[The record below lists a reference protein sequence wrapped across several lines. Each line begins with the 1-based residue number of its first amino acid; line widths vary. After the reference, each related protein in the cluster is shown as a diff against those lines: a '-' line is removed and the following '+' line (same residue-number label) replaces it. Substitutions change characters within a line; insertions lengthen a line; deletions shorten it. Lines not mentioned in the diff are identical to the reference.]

1 MTHVSGFTC
10 TMLMHHSRDALII
23 PRSSYHHVGSIGY
36 EPLLPSSVAAERA
49 LNVRV
54 QWKLATDGPTKERE
68 AAVLPFLEQ

>member
-1 MTHVSGFTC
+1 
-10 TMLMHHSRDALII
+10 MLMHHSCDALII
-23 PRSSYHHVGSIGY
+23 PKSSYHHHHVGSIGY

-54 QWKLATDGPTKERE
+54 QWKLATDGPTTEGE